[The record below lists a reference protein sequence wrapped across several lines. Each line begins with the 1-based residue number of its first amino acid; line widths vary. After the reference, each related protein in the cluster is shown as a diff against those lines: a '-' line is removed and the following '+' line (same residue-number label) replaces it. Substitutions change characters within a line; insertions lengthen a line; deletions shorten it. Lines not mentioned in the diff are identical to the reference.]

1 MRSLPF
7 MARPTRGLVLPDDPM
22 DLLNEDEPLDDGM
35 EDGGRPSS
43 RVPRGGF
50 DEMDPTASLNRSDV
64 EHLPTAPGVG
74 GYGIRGDIFGASA
87 SQPVGRASSPRLY
100 GSAALHVQ
108 CTQLRVWKVENGVPT
123 ALGVIDA
130 SASEEDF
137 VQHFLSAM
145 PKAGEGKCIF
155 KLRPID
161 INGNELGQE
170 VTSII
175 SEHHAAL
182 RHIREAA
189 AAAQAAPATFP
200 FMGGGGSGIPAGAWD
215 MMQRMMDMQAAQA
228 SMLQKSA
235 DEERER
241 ARRIQ
246 EDTARERVELASN
259 AASGVQSL
267 TERMMQDESRRNDAS
282 NRMQNEQGQMLLTT
296 LTSIFTQ
303 QMNMQ
308 SAHSE
313 QARLAMETRL
323 EQERLRAEREFREGE
338 VRRAREVDEIERRL
352 RHEREESERKSQRE
366 RQEAEQKIAR
376 ERADM
381 EARMERE
388 RMESERKERKEK
400 EDFERRERE
409 REGERARQHDLRM
422 KEMEIQRER
431 DREHSER
438 MFELRKSALD
448 IQNGS
453 GLKGTLEQGVG
464 MLKMLGV
471 DPQDVIGRLLG
482 RNDDEEEED
491 PGPPQPSAWVA
502 ALPAILG
509 TVAEVVKAGANRT
522 PPARPQ
528 LMPPGYYPQSP
539 MIAPPGPFP
548 GQVIPPEPPFAAS
561 APAPAAPPEPEI
573 PTIDL
578 PLSVQKKARVA
589 VRDLVKKYR
598 NSPEETWS
606 DLTIQALGNEL
617 SIFHY
622 CQAVSVR
629 AALKEGSAEEPMID
643 RVITLLQSNPMVPSD
658 LNFG

>member
-1 MRSLPF
+1 
-7 MARPTRGLVLPDDPM
+7 M
-22 DLLNEDEPLDDGM
+22 DLLNEEEPLDDGM
-35 EDGGRPSS
+35 DDGGPAPSP

-50 DEMDPTASLNRSDV
+50 DEVDPTASLNRSDV
-64 EHLPTAPGVG
+64 EHLPAAPGVG

-87 SQPVGRASSPRLY
+87 SQPVGRASSPKLY

-137 VQHFLSAM
+137 VQHFVSAM

-182 RHIREAA
+182 RRIREAA
-189 AAAQAAPATFP
+189 SAAQAAPAAFP
-200 FMGGGGSGIPAGAWD
+200 FMGSGSGSGIPAGAWD

-228 SMLQKSA
+228 SMLQKAA

-308 SAHSE
+308 SAHAE

-323 EQERLRAEREFREGE
+323 EQERLRAEREFRESE
-338 VRRAREVDEIERRL
+338 VRRQREVEEIERRL

-376 ERADM
+376 ERSDM

-388 RMESERKERKEK
+388 RMEAERKERKEK

-471 DPQDVIGRLLG
+471 EPQDVIGRLLG

-491 PGPPQPSAWVA
+491 PGPAQPSPWVA

-509 TVAEVVKAGANRT
+509 TVAEVVKAGANKT
-522 PPARPQ
+522 PPMRPQ
-528 LMPPGYYPQSP
+528 LAPPGYYPGAP
-539 MIAPPGPFP
+539 MLPPPGGFP
-548 GQVIPPEPPFAAS
+548 GQVIPPEPPPGTVVPQAA
-561 APAPAAPPEPEI
+561 APAEPEAPP
-573 PTIDL
+573 IDL
-578 PLSVQKKARVA
+578 PLNVQKKARVA
-589 VRDLVKKYR
+589 IRDLVKKYR
-598 NSPEETWS
+598 NNPEESWS
-606 DLTIQALGNEL
+606 DLTVQALGNEL

-629 AALKEGSAEEPMID
+629 TALKEASAEEAMTD
-643 RVITLLQSNPMVPSD
+643 RVITLLQANPMVPSD